1 MLMLNDW
8 LNKLSILVIVAIAF
22 VDGILVAGQWKETSP
37 NSTAS
42 EAFLLENI
50 LEQKNSSSVME
61 TMTFELPPFT
71 SQAPYGIWDSPWA
84 YFAEEA
90 STLMA
95 SAWAKNA
102 VLEDSGTALLE
113 LRNWETANL
122 GTFKDTDL
130 DQTRR
135 VLKEYFN
142 VQAEISYDVSREA
155 LLSALD
161 QGKILLVPVNGQT
174 LGNPHY
180 GEPGPEHHMILIYG
194 YEGEIFLSNDPG
206 TVRGESYPYPIE
218 QILESIR
225 DLNGEDRV
233 MVVSR

>member
-1 MLMLNDW
+1 MFQDW
-8 LNKLSILVIVAIAF
+8 LNKLSILVIVVIAF

-50 LEQKNSSSVME
+50 LEQKNSSIILE
-61 TMTFELPPFT
+61 TVTFEVPPFT
-71 SQAPYGIWDSPWA
+71 SQAPYGIWDEPWT

-90 STLMA
+90 STLMV

-102 VLEDSGTALLE
+102 TLDDSGSALLE

-130 DQTRR
+130 DQTLR

-180 GEPGPEHHMILIYG
+180 GEPGPGHHMILVYG
-194 YEGEIFLSNDPG
+194 YEGEIFLTNDPG

-218 QILESIR
+218 KILGAIQ

-233 MVVSR
+233 IVATR